1 MSLLHLEPVGWY
13 EEGIGLMDEKHF
25 DSLQPVYTEAQLKAE
40 LLAERERCAKVCEEV
55 GNANGNQAS
64 DNEAYDCAA
73 AIRSMK

>member
-25 DSLQPVYTEAQLKAE
+25 DSFQPVYTEAQLKAE
-40 LLAERERCAKVCEEV
+40 LLAVREKAAKIAFDMAHSDEEACEV
-55 GNANGNQAS
+55 
-64 DNEAYDCAA
+64 AA